1 MPGASA
7 FLIPF
12 RLFLYLQ
19 LFCSRLP
26 ICCIIL
32 HCIAPSLL
40 TTLHFTSLAETLLN
54 AKPDLCGLRKS
65 KVDAPNKAHGDEEK
79 KEVDVND
86 AKGDQFVAVPVQ
98 RRFPLNMRPQG
109 ATITSPPH
117 FESKVLD
124 LYGKRQANAKEPS
137 IASVRP
143 PFEVTARP
151 ALSPASPT
159 VTFASRA
166 EVHSRSV
173 SEGLL
178 QDLKTTRRQIDAL
191 NRMAY
196 SFDASC
202 ESGDIE
208 FQGAKDKKIWSAEGQ
223 YRPHNTRGEEGRTFT
238 GQQPTKDWSSLEFT
252 GQAALPLKTS
262 PSAFRPTQ
270 IASHFTPITRCAP
283 TGAHPTP
290 SKSPCPS
297 TLMSYYSHLL
307 PPRDLKA
314 LPSSPGSSVKANRRR
329 AYLAR
334 LLDD

>member
-1 MPGASA
+1 
-7 FLIPF
+7 LH
-12 RLFLYLQ
+12 Y
-19 LFCSRLP
+19 
-26 ICCIIL
+26 IIL
-32 HCIAPSLL
+32 HHFTSHHITPSLL
-40 TTLHFTSLAETLLN
+40 IILHFTFLAETLLN
-54 AKPDLCGLRKS
+54 AKPDLFGLRKS
-65 KVDAPNKAHGDEEK
+65 KVDASNNAHGDEER
-79 KEVDVND
+79 KEVDMND
-86 AKGDQFVAVPVQ
+86 AKGDQFVAVPLQ
-98 RRFPLNMRPQG
+98 RRFPINTRSQG

-117 FESKVLD
+117 FESKMLD
-124 LYGKRQANAKEPS
+124 LNGSKQVNAKELS
-137 IASVRP
+137 TASVRP

-151 ALSPASPT
+151 ALPPATQT

-202 ESGDIE
+202 ESNDIE
-208 FQGAKDKKIWSAEGQ
+208 FQGAKDKEIWSAEGQ
-223 YRPHNTRGEEGRTFT
+223 YRPHNTREEGRTFI
-238 GQQPTKDWSSLEFT
+238 GQQSTKGWSSLEVT
-252 GQAALPLKTS
+252 GQAPLPLKTS
-262 PSAFRPTQ
+262 PSAFRPTNM
-270 IASHFTPITRCAP
+270 ASHFTPITRCAP
-283 TGAHPTP
+283 TGVHPTP

-314 LPSSPGSSVKANRRR
+314 LPSSPGSSVKADRRR

>member
-1 MPGASA
+1 
-7 FLIPF
+7 L
-12 RLFLYLQ
+12 
-19 LFCSRLP
+19 
-26 ICCIIL
+26 IIL
-32 HCIAPSLL
+32 H
-40 TTLHFTSLAETLLN
+40 FTFLAETLLN
-54 AKPDLCGLRKS
+54 AKPDWCGLRKI
-65 KVDAPNKAHGDEEK
+65 KVDASNKAHGHEERND
-79 KEVDVND
+79 VDMND
-86 AKGDQFVAVPVQ
+86 PKGDQFVAVPLQ
-98 RRFPLNMRPQG
+98 RRFPINTRSQG

-124 LYGKRQANAKEPS
+124 LYGSKQVNAKEPS
-137 IASVRP
+137 TASVRP

-151 ALSPASPT
+151 ALSPATPT

-202 ESGDIE
+202 ESSDIE
-208 FQGAKDKKIWSAEGQ
+208 VQGAKDKEIWSAEGQ
-223 YRPHNTRGEEGRTFT
+223 YRPHNTRGEEGRTFI
-238 GQQPTKDWSSLEFT
+238 GKQSTKDWSSLEFT
-252 GQAALPLKTS
+252 GQAALPLKIS
-262 PSAFRPTQ
+262 PSAFRPTHV
-270 IASHFTPITRCAP
+270 ASHFTPITRCAP
-283 TGAHPTP
+283 TGTHATP

-314 LPSSPGSSVKANRRR
+314 LSSSPGSSVKANRRR